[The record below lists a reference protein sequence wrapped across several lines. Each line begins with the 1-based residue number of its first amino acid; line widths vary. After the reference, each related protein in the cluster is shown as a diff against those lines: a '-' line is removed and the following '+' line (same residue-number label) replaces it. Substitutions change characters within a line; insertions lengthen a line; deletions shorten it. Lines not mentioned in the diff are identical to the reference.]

1 MLSGPKEV
9 QIPSVGSWIVS
20 FTKIRPCHFDTFV
33 HHSSVSSAS
42 SVSSSIS
49 ANFASS
55 ESFASSSSS
64 VDPPP
69 ENGQEQPLP
78 LPLPHDNQLG
88 DDLFEGH
95 YRVKPSPSV
104 LLCTFVLHQLLTA
117 VKPQFRVLAGKV
129 SSSPTLCP
137 SSNSINFPTNLPLT
151 CEELIV
157 SRWAPL
163 FMCSLN
169 IGLVLKVM

>member
-1 MLSGPKEV
+1 MLSGLKEV

-42 SVSSSIS
+42 SVSSSSS

-55 ESFASSSSS
+55 ESIANSSSS

-69 ENGQEQPLP
+69 ENDQEQPLP
-78 LPLPHDNQLG
+78 LPLPHHNQLG

-104 LLCTFVLHQLLTA
+104 LLHQLQTA
-117 VKPQFRVLAGKV
+117 VKPQFRVLAEKV

-137 SSNSINFPTNLPLT
+137 SSNSINIPTNLPLT
-151 CEELIV
+151 CEGLID

-169 IGLVLKVM
+169 IALVLKVM